1 MSGIV
6 GTTMLQR
13 LDVSDD
19 FRISVAID
27 HETSSGQIGNVIPA
41 GAIVYTTLVT
51 VTESWNSSSPSI
63 KIGTTEEW
71 DMGGIRYN
79 EDEAILAE
87 VLVDLRQGGT
97 HVSHRV
103 YRPTED
109 VNMDL
114 VIDHDGA
121 SSGEAIITLL
131 IVPPRG

>member
-1 MSGIV
+1 MGGLIKV
-6 GTTMLQR
+6 GAKFAIRTT
-13 LDVSDD
+13 
-19 FRISVAID
+19 IT
-27 HETSSGQIGNVIPA
+27 HETSSGQIGDTIPS
-41 GAIVYTTLVT
+41 GAIVYQTLVT

-71 DMGGIRYN
+71 EMGGVRYN

-87 VLVDLRQGGT
+87 ALVDLRQGGT
-97 HVSHRV
+97 HVSRRV
-103 YRPTED
+103 YRPQED